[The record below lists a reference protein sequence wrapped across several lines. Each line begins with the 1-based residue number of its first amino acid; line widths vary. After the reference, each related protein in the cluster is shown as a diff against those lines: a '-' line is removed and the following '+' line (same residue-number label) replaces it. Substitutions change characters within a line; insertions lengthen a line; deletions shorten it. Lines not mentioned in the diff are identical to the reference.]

1 MIIDELIYNIDR
13 LIVIVQILLDVV
25 FDLFD
30 KLLSDVQLDI
40 LQCTDFNNII
50 QNMRVL
56 DS

>member
-13 LIVIVQILLDVV
+13 LIVIVQILFDVV
-25 FDLFD
+25 FNLFD
-30 KLLSDVQLDI
+30 ELLSDVQLDI
-40 LQCTDFNNII
+40 LQCTDLNNVI